1 MEVLEHIP
9 TEEEDSAASI
19 NFDLAR
25 GAPSPRQDHFFASN
39 SNMSQEERSSFAA
52 RGICEQSSLGEED
65 EHILV

>member
-1 MEVLEHIP
+1 MEVLGHIP
-9 TEEEDSAASI
+9 AEEED
-19 NFDLAR
+19 NLAR
-25 GAPSPRQDHFFASN
+25 GTPSPKQDHFFASN